1 MTADRL
7 SDSFGPYAFT
17 LAPAEAEAAAA
28 RAGLRTA
35 LKGGLLASHV
45 APLTAFA
52 LVMAFAS
59 VLALTGL
66 ISRRAGEA
74 TIILAAA
81 AFMIQRLASHWRIR
95 ARPPAAGQAA
105 IGRLRSASAV
115 TATFGDETLSFDVD
129 GRTLSLRYA
138 DCEQAEDA
146 GGLIYV
152 WPRTA
157 RRSSCRR
164 ARSPDAEEAARLVS
178 RLSAGSGMSAE
189 RLSRADAPFYCGVES
204 GASAGVSAAFRR
216 VGGVGGAVRSDAKC
230 TSSRRGGSG
239 DRRSLSDR
247 AQTRRSPSAARAQA
261 PGRQDA
267 AISGRSWR
275 RRSSRRASG

>member
-1 MTADRL
+1 MTADSR

-17 LAPAEAEAAAA
+17 LEPAEAEAAAA

-81 AFMIQRLASHWRIR
+81 AFMIQRLVSHWRDS
-95 ARPPAAGQAA
+95 ARPPATAG
-105 IGRLRSASAV
+105 LRSRGFDRQARV

-129 GRTLSLRYA
+129 GRTLRLRYA

-152 WPRTA
+152 WPRDGAPIVVPT
-157 RRSSCRR
+157 R
-164 ARSPDAEEAARLVS
+164 ALADADEAARLVS
-178 RLSAGSGMSAE
+178 RLSGRIGRE
-189 RLSRADAPFYCGVES
+189 ADG
-204 GASAGVSAAFRR
+204 SAGRR
-216 VGGVGGAVRSDAKC
+216 VAG
-230 TSSRRGGSG
+230 
-239 DRRSLSDR
+239 
-247 AQTRRSPSAARAQA
+247 
-261 PGRQDA
+261 
-267 AISGRSWR
+267 
-275 RRSSRRASG
+275 

>member
-1 MTADRL
+1 MTMDRTPA
-7 SDSFGPYAFT
+7 SCGPSNMT

-35 LKGGLLASHV
+35 LKGGLLTSHV

-52 LVMAFAS
+52 LVMTFAT

-95 ARPPAAGQAA
+95 GARSAGQAA
-105 IGRLRSASAV
+105 IGRLRSASAI
-115 TATFGDETLSFDVD
+115 TATFGDETLSFNVD
-129 GRTLSLRYA
+129 GRTLNLCYA

-152 WPRTA
+152 WPRSGAPIVAPT
-157 RRSSCRR
+157 R
-164 ARSPDAEEAARLVS
+164 ALADAEETARL
-178 RLSAGSGMSAE
+178 LSHLLVRIGKE
-189 RLSRADAPFYCGVES
+189 R
-204 GASAGVSAAFRR
+204 GAA
-216 VGGVGGAVRSDAKC
+216 
-230 TSSRRGGSG
+230 
-239 DRRSLSDR
+239 
-247 AQTRRSPSAARAQA
+247 
-261 PGRQDA
+261 
-267 AISGRSWR
+267 
-275 RRSSRRASG
+275 

>member
-7 SDSFGPYAFT
+7 PESFGPYAFT

-35 LKGGLLASHV
+35 LKGGLLTSHV

-52 LVMAFAS
+52 LVMAFAT

-95 ARPPAAGQAA
+95 RARSDGRAA
-105 IGRLRSASAV
+105 IGPLRSAGALK
-115 TATFGDETLSFDVD
+115 ATFGDEALSFDMD
-129 GRTLSLRYA
+129 GRTLNLRYA

-146 GGLIYV
+146 GGLIYI
-152 WPRTA
+152 WPRNGAPIVVPT
-157 RRSSCRR
+157 R
-164 ARSPDAEEAARLVS
+164 AMADAEEAAHLLS
-178 RLSAGSGMSAE
+178 RLSTRIGNGRLTVLAG
-189 RLSRADAPFYCGVES
+189 
-204 GASAGVSAAFRR
+204 
-216 VGGVGGAVRSDAKC
+216 
-230 TSSRRGGSG
+230 
-239 DRRSLSDR
+239 
-247 AQTRRSPSAARAQA
+247 
-261 PGRQDA
+261 
-267 AISGRSWR
+267 
-275 RRSSRRASG
+275 